1 MTYKDYYT
9 VHFGDV
15 IWVSQPYIVIKRF
28 TNCIS
33 FNTLYRTCIQYSVCA
48 LTHCQLYEEQ

>member
-48 LTHCQLYEEQ
+48 L